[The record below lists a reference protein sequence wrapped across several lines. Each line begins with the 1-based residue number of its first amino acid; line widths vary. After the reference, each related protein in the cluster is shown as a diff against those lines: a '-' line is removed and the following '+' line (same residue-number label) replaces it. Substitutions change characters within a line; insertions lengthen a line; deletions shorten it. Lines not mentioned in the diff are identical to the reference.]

1 MDKKQF
7 VPKDF
12 AIPAGLETEQFR
24 LRMLCVEDVNKDY
37 EAVMETQGRFLS
49 MGYDWPRVGFTIE
62 ENLADLEQ
70 HQQEFLSREAF
81 AYTVVSPDES
91 RVVGCVYINPAK
103 EEGIDARIRMWVRES
118 EYKKGLDP
126 LLFRAVKE
134 WIEKEWPFE
143 KVSYP
148 ERE

>member
-1 MDKKQF
+1 VDKQQF

-12 AIPAGLETEQFR
+12 VIPAGLETEQFR

-91 RVVGCVYINPAK
+91 RVQDSLHC
-103 EEGIDARIRMWVRES
+103 
-118 EYKKGLDP
+118 P
-126 LLFRAVKE
+126 LH
-134 WIEKEWPFE
+134 
-143 KVSYP
+143 
-148 ERE
+148 

>member
-70 HQQEFLSREAF
+70 HQQEFLSCPRSIRNGAVPVEDA
-81 AYTVVSPDES
+81 VCG
-91 RVVGCVYINPAK
+91 GC
-103 EEGIDARIRMWVRES
+103 
-118 EYKKGLDP
+118 KKGLRSSDGNP
-126 LLFRAVKE
+126 GAVF
-134 WIEKEWPFE
+134 ILG
-143 KVSYP
+143 V
-148 ERE
+148 

>member
-91 RVVGCVYINPAK
+91 RVQDSLHC
-103 EEGIDARIRMWVRES
+103 
-118 EYKKGLDP
+118 P
-126 LLFRAVKE
+126 LH
-134 WIEKEWPFE
+134 
-143 KVSYP
+143 
-148 ERE
+148 

>member
-12 AIPAGLETEQFR
+12 VIPAVLETEQFR
-24 LRMLCVEDVNKDY
+24 LRMLSVEDVEKDY
-37 EAVMETQGRFLS
+37 EAVMETQRRFLS
-49 MGYDWPRVGFTIE
+49 LGSDWPRVGFTIE
-62 ENLADLEQ
+62 ENLADLER

-81 AYTVVSPDES
+81 AYTVVSLDES
-91 RVVGCVYINPAK
+91 RVMGCVYINPAK

-126 LLFRAVKE
+126 VLFSAVKE
-134 WIEKEWPFE
+134 WIEQEWPF
-143 KVSYP
+143 KQVSYP

>member
-1 MDKKQF
+1 MQTSLACPAAGGEPCRQVAIKKLRFGIRIEKDGEVDKQQF

-70 HQQEFLSREAF
+70 HQQEFLS
-81 AYTVVSPDES
+81 
-91 RVVGCVYINPAK
+91 
-103 EEGIDARIRMWVRES
+103 
-118 EYKKGLDP
+118 
-126 LLFRAVKE
+126 
-134 WIEKEWPFE
+134 
-143 KVSYP
+143 
-148 ERE
+148 

>member
-1 MDKKQF
+1 M
-7 VPKDF
+7 
-12 AIPAGLETEQFR
+12 
-24 LRMLCVEDVNKDY
+24 
-37 EAVMETQGRFLS
+37 METQGRFLS
-49 MGYDWPRVGFTIE
+49 LGSDWPRVGFTIE

-91 RVVGCVYINPAK
+91 RVVGCVYINPAM

-126 LLFRAVKE
+126 VLFRAVQE

-143 KVSYP
+143 QVSYP

>member
-12 AIPAGLETEQFR
+12 AVPAGLETEQFR

-49 MGYDWPRVGFTIE
+49 MGYDWPRVGFTME

-70 HQQEFLSREAF
+70 HQREFLSRVAF

-91 RVVGCVYINPAK
+91 RVLGCVYINPAK
-103 EEGIDARIRMWVRES
+103 EEGIEARIRMWVRES

-126 LLFRAVKE
+126 VLFRAVQE
-134 WIEKEWPFE
+134 WIEKEWPVE